1 MSFYYKNDFIYD
13 NFSVTAYA
21 AIKDFMNLVL
31 ARLTLRRIYALV
43 VQKSNRSSTFIDDF
57 FVHLNASEPSKAM
70 RGMIPDSPASLK
82 VPKAI
87 FFVNKDLN

>member
-1 MSFYYKNDFIYD
+1 MSLYYKNDFIYD

-43 VQKSNRSSTFIDDF
+43 VWESDRSSTFIYDLF
-57 FVHLNASEPSKAM
+57 FHLKASEPSKAM
-70 RGMIPDSPASLK
+70 RGMTPDSPASFK

-87 FFVNKDLN
+87 FFINKDLN